1 MFVEWKITEA
11 DIEIVQTALQRAAG
25 TDIFEK
31 RTSMIQKPVN
41 AISRELFWEKLVI
54 SRFTT
59 QVRITRNG
67 ALTKLPRGPKFP
79 FELTAIS
86 RMRSPS
92 KLIKIMNKFHVGRDR
107 NTAASEFI
115 ANARWIT
122 NNGWNDICSKL
133 APLFGTHGYEK
144 EREVAEFLRLNLK
157 GIGPKQS
164 RNLLQALG
172 LIWYETPIDSRV
184 TKWLNNEL
192 SFPLVVTPQ
201 ALADPAVYHFIL
213 DGVRALCERSGV
225 LPTLLDAAVFGD

>member
-1 MFVEWKITEA
+1 MFVEWKITKA
-11 DIEIVQTALQRAAG
+11 DIKIVQTALQRAAG
-25 TDIFEK
+25 TDILK
-31 RTSMIQKPVN
+31 NRTFMIKNPVKE
-41 AISRELFWEKLVI
+41 ISQELFWEKLVI

-67 ALTKLPRGPKFP
+67 ALTKLPRDTNFP
-79 FELTAIS
+79 FELEAIS

-92 KLIKIMNKFHVGRDR
+92 KLITIMNRYHVGRDR
-107 NTAASEFI
+107 ETAAIEFM

-122 NNGWNDICSKL
+122 TNGWIDICSKL
-133 APLFGTHGYEK
+133 SPLFGTHGYEE
-144 EREVAEFLRLNLK
+144 EREAAEFLRLNLK

-164 RNLLQALG
+164 RNLLQTLG

-201 ALADPAVYHFIL
+201 ALADPAVYHSIL
-213 DGVRALCERSGV
+213 DGVRALCERSDV